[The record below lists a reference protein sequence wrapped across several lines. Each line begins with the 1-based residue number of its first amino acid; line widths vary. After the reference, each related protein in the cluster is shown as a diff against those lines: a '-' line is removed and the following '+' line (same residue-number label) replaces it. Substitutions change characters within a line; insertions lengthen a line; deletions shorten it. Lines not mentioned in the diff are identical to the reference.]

1 MKSIVFQA
9 IAKMNSQATSE
20 QIGHQ
25 SVGFMAGIA
34 MAQLNPAK
42 ATALHL
48 SLIRSWSLDPQNPAE
63 YGPSE
68 IAKGVLRNLP
78 ALGENGQ

>member
-1 MKSIVFQA
+1 MKSIIFQA
-9 IAKMNSQATSE
+9 MAKMNSQASTE

-25 SVGFMAGIA
+25 SVGFMAGVA

-48 SLIRSWSLDPQNPAE
+48 TLIRSWSLDPQNPAE

-68 IAKGVLRNLP
+68 MAKDILRNLP